1 MTIAITYIRLRSLW
15 HFFQLSLHGLQI
27 MRQAKSLT
35 GNKGFQN
42 TGFGYKHYTLSA
54 WSDEAAMRQFAYSDG
69 AHKEAM
75 KQSRK
80 IAKEIK
86 TYTYQADAMPTW
98 PEAKQ
103 LVEEK
108 GKLYAVLH

>member
-15 HFFQLSLHGLQI
+15 HFFQLSWHGLLI
-27 MRQAKSLT
+27 MRQAKALS

-42 TGFGYKHYTLSA
+42 TGFGYKHYTLTA
-54 WSDEAAMRQFAYSDG
+54 WSDEEAMRQFAYSDG

-75 KQSRK
+75 KSSRK
-80 IAKEIK
+80 IAREIK
-86 TYTYQADAMPTW
+86 TYTYQADAMPEW
-98 PEAKQ
+98 KVAKQ

-108 GKLYAVLH
+108 GKVFRILD